1 MIHPALSSLIDRYQ
15 PRSSSD
21 YQNAVREI
29 VQELALLGLWRTPF
43 YDHAAFYGGS
53 ALRIFHGLQ
62 RFSEDLDFS
71 LLQPEPDFSLKP
83 YLGAVA
89 EELAA
94 WGFEFRAEGIEK
106 TKPTTIESAF
116 LKGSTMINLLKIGA
130 PQDIALRLP
139 KGQLIRIKL
148 EIDLDPPPRAT
159 TEVLTR
165 LVPTPHQVRV
175 YDLPSLFAGKLHA
188 VLCRNWKSRV
198 KGRDFYDFLWYVG
211 RRIQL
216 NLAHLEAR
224 MRQSGDW
231 PLETPLEVG
240 GLYARLEDRFA
251 GVDFNQAKE
260 DIAPFLKDPRELSL
274 WSPDF
279 FTQWIPQIT
288 INASAPSVTE
298 R

>member
-71 LLQPEPDFSLKP
+71 LLQPETDFSLKP

-106 TKPTTIESAF
+106 TKPTSIESAF
-116 LKGSTMINLLKIGA
+116 LKGSTMINLLQIGA
-130 PQDIALRLP
+130 PQDIASRLP

-148 EIDLDPPPRAT
+148 EIDLDPPAGAT

-198 KGRDFYDFLWYVG
+198 KGRDFYDLIWYVG
-211 RRIQL
+211 RKTPL
-216 NLAHLEAR
+216 NLPHLEAR

-231 PLETPLEVG
+231 PVETPLDAE
-240 GLYARLEDRFA
+240 GLRKRLEQRFA
-251 GVDFNQAKE
+251 STNFEQAKE

-274 WSPDF
+274 WSPGF
-279 FTQWIPQIT
+279 FLELIPQIR
-288 INASAPSVTE
+288 IGE
-298 R
+298 

>member
-1 MIHPALSSLIDRYQ
+1 MIHPALSGLIDRYQ

-21 YQNAVREI
+21 YENAVREI

-43 YDHAAFYGGS
+43 YNHAAFYGGS

-71 LLQPEPDFSLKP
+71 LLQPKPDFSLKP
-83 YLGAVA
+83 YLGAVS

-116 LKGSTMINLLKIGA
+116 LKGSTMINLLQIGA
-130 PQDIALRLP
+130 PPEIASRLP

-148 EIDLDPPPRAT
+148 EIDINPPAGAD

-188 VLCRNWKSRV
+188 VLCRNWKNRV
-198 KGRDFYDFLWYVG
+198 KGRDFYDLIWYVG
-211 RRIQL
+211 RRIPL
-216 NLAHLEAR
+216 HLAHLEAR

-231 PLETPLEVG
+231 LPERPLDAAELRK
-240 GLYARLEDRFA
+240 RLEERFTA
-251 GVDFNQAKE
+251 INFEQAKE
-260 DIAPFLKDPRELSL
+260 DIAPFLKDTRELNL
-274 WSPDF
+274 WAPGF
-279 FTQWIPQIT
+279 FLDLIPQI
-288 INASAPSVTE
+288 PVQE
-298 R
+298 H